1 MSKSQQ
7 SQQITGNNNI
17 QVGGDLTINIQEA
30 TPKPTRVYFTPD
42 YNVHISEANAKTLYD
57 KIHEM
62 ANLIGDNSYHRI
74 LFARLKKHFNI
85 STYRA
90 LPKEQFK
97 DAIHYLDVIDHTE
110 IQPKIRKNN
119 NPEWRNGKYKAI
131 HAKAHSLGWSS
142 EELYKVINQYLD
154 HKTTYLSI
162 TELSDTALKKVYE
175 YLIRK

>member
-1 MSKSQQ
+1 MNKEQT
-7 SQQITGNNNI
+7 IIGNNNI
-17 QVGGDLTINIQEA
+17 QVSGDLTINIPEGGPRPA
-30 TPKPTRVYFTPD
+30 KVSFTPD
-42 YNVHISEANAKTLYD
+42 YNVHISEANAKALYD

-62 ANLIGDNSYHRI
+62 AALMGDNSYYKI

-97 DAIHYLDVIDHTE
+97 EAIHFLDVIDHTE

-119 NPEWRNGKYKAI
+119 NPEWRNGKYKSI

-142 EELYKVINQYLD
+142 DELYKVINQYLN
-154 HKTTYLSI
+154 HKTKYLSI